1 MWNAYIIKQ
10 ERFKINDLNFHLKN
24 VRKKKSTW
32 KSKKI
37 EVKEIIKLR
46 AEISELENRWPDNK
60 AAF

>member
-32 KSKKI
+32 NPKKT

-46 AEISELENRWPDNK
+46 AEISELENRLPDNK